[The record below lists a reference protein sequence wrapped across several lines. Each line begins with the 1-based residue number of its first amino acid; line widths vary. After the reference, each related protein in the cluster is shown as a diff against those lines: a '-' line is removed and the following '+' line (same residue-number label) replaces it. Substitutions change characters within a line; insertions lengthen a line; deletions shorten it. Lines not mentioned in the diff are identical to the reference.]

1 MKAYILFYM
10 QIMFITNFITYKYS
24 DCNILIFASF
34 IINFIKLKINIFK
47 MLKNYQSD

>member
-10 QIMFITNFITYKYS
+10 QIMFITNFITYTYS